1 MIRPLRSFHR
11 NVFLALGLLLPVLFA
26 SGLLARRNW
35 PAAVSY
41 AQALPAGNVLT
52 EHIVVLDG
60 RRDAVD
66 LYADRADPGSIQFAP
81 EKPLVAPDVLVYW
94 SEVSSSSA
102 LPGDALLLGPFLP
115 GMHYRVPL
123 QGRVRGY
130 LVLYSPARQ
139 EVLGSFS
146 FEGQP

>member
-1 MIRPLRSFHR
+1 MIRPLRAIHR

-35 PAAVSY
+35 PPAASHG
-41 AQALPAGNVLT
+41 QTLPAGNVLT
-52 EHIVVLDG
+52 EQIVVFDG

-66 LYADRADPGSIQFAP
+66 VYADRADPGSVQFAP
-81 EKPLVAPDVLVYW
+81 ENPLVAPDVLVYW
-94 SEVSSSSA
+94 SEVSSFSA

-115 GMHYRVPL
+115 GMHYSVPF

-139 EVLGSFS
+139 QVLESFS
-146 FEGQP
+146 FEGRS